1 MRAGDAAAAKQ
12 IWGRYYDRLV
22 QFAEQRMRENPDRSV
37 DSEDL
42 AHSAFRR
49 FCSALMTGR
58 YPELGNRADLWNLL
72 IVYTLNRVRRHFRD
86 SSAQK
91 RLPECGK
98 VIEFSA
104 HQALHDLR
112 LPETP
117 TVMSDL
123 LNYWLQRLDAEDATG
138 ELRLIA
144 LLRMEEH
151 TADEI
156 ARRLRRRKTVVLQ
169 KIQLIR
175 LIWEQ
180 CENL

>member
-1 MRAGDAAAAKQ
+1 
-12 IWGRYYDRLV
+12 
-22 QFAEQRMRENPDRSV
+22 
-37 DSEDL
+37 
-42 AHSAFRR
+42 
-49 FCSALMTGR
+49 
-58 YPELGNRADLWNLL
+58 
-72 IVYTLNRVRRHFRD
+72 
-86 SSAQK
+86 
-91 RLPECGK
+91 
-98 VIEFSA
+98 
-104 HQALHDLR
+104 
-112 LPETP
+112 
-117 TVMSDL
+117 MSDL